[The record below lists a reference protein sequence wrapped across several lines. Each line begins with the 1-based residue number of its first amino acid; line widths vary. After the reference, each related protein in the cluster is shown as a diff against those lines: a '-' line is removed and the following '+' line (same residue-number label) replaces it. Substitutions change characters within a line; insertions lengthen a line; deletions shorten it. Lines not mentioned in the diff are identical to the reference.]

1 MLCCLVS
8 RATQG
13 HIIVI
18 LHRLDTTTTTSNWKH
33 IWKLHQWSSI
43 VAQCLQSFQL
53 FHCWLWISLLV
64 FIDLWTEKW
73 LVAGSVWFQYF
84 IEKLWKYLS
93 TCHSQLW
100 LSHLSHSGARTLLS
114 EAGVDQILSPRT
126 STTSL
131 LPAIINFPVLR
142 LKSIKRKMIK
152 EKIFQ
157 FNDKRKILKSLLS
170 SPKKYL
176 VTFMLLSDF

>member
-1 MLCCLVS
+1 MIQYCGSMPSKFSV
-8 RATQG
+8 
-13 HIIVI
+13 V
-18 LHRLDTTTTTSNWKH
+18 
-33 IWKLHQWSSI
+33 
-43 VAQCLQSFQL
+43 
-53 FHCWLWISLLV
+53 SLLV
-64 FIDLWTEKW
+64 VKLSSCVYWSLDWMW

-152 EKIFQ
+152 EKILQ